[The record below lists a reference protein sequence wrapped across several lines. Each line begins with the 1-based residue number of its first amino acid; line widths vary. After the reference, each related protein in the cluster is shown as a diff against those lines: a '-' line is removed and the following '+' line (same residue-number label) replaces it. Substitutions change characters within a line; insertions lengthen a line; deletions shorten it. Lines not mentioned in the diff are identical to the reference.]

1 MLKRKIGIAA
11 ASTMLTASLFTVPT
25 FANDS
30 NSGSSNETSH
40 ANTSSTTISV
50 NDSNSQSTEHNQEV
64 KVEQEANTETENTQE
79 DTLNTESNHEI
90 SNLLKSHEKHSDNER
105 QKKCQA
111 AEHGLETKLKS
122 LAKNAT
128 AFQNR
133 IDKALNLAISFQK
146 DHNVTVSN
154 FDQLVTAAQTAQS
167 QAATS
172 VSVLNGLSPN
182 LDCSQNTV
190 ATNVAKFKVAAKQA
204 RSDLLKYKESV
215 KEVLQALDA
224 AKEGN

>member
-50 NDSNSQSTEHNQEV
+50 NDSNSQSTEHN
-64 KVEQEANTETENTQE
+64 QEANTETENTQE

-154 FDQLVTAAQTAQS
+154 FDQLVNAAQTAQS